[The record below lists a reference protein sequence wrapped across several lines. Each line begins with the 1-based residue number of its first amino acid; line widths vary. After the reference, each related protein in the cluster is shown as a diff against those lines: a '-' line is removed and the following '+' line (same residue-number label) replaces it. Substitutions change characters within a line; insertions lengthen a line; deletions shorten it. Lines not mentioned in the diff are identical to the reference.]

1 MHGQHVAKW
10 RSLECCNNNLGT
22 DAMDGT
28 KKQQQ
33 QIFPPF
39 FLFENCFNGEN
50 AVIVL
55 INV

>member
-33 QIFPPF
+33 IFPPF